1 MEIDAL
7 FNDDIDGHLTQN
19 FDPLAPIDKLFPA
32 RERESQGNEAVT
44 TLAKK
49 QPDTILRA
57 VDDSLE
63 AAYPDTLE
71 PDIQNILCSFQ
82 LRTEI
87 DLKQTTFRLRNAEYN
102 PRKINAVVLRL
113 RRPKATALIY
123 QGGKVSISGPQ
134 TMDDAV
140 MAAKKCAKTMQKIGY
155 REAVFSNFKIEN
167 IIARADV
174 AFPVRLEQ
182 LAYDHKACAS
192 YEPELFAGCVYRMDE
207 PKCCALVFVT
217 GKMVINGTKN
227 MEELAC
233 ALRSI
238 YPILHRYQS

>member
-7 FNDDIDGHLTQN
+7 FNDDMDIQLGN
-19 FDPLAPIDKLFPA
+19 NAPKIGKLFPPSIGA
-32 RERESQGNEAVT
+32 SQDEGSSGEKNETVT

-49 QPDTILRA
+49 HV
-57 VDDSLE
+57 VDDPLE
-63 AAYPDTLE
+63 AAYPDALE

-113 RRPKATALIY
+113 RRPKVTALIY
-123 QGGKVSISGPQ
+123 QGGKVSISGAQ

-140 MAAKKCAKTMQKIGY
+140 MAAKKSAKTMQKIGY
-155 REAVFSNFKIEN
+155 RDAVFSNFKIEN

-174 AFPVRLEQ
+174 AFPIRLEQ

-192 YEPELFAGCVYRMDE
+192 YEPELFAGCVYRMEE
-207 PKCCALVFVT
+207 PKCCFLVFVT
-217 GKMVINGTKN
+217 GKMVINGTTN
-227 MEELAC
+227 MGELMC

>member
-7 FNDDIDGHLTQN
+7 FDDDIDGPLIQDSN
-19 FDPLAPIDKLFPA
+19 PLAPIDKLFPV
-32 RERESQGNEAVT
+32 RERESAGNEAVT
-44 TLAKK
+44 ALVAN
-49 QPDTILRA
+49 PDAGLRT
-57 VDDSLE
+57 VDDSLAE

-71 PDIQNILCSFQ
+71 PDIQNVLCSFQ

-102 PRKINAVVLRL
+102 PRKINAVVFRL

-134 TMDDAV
+134 TLDDAV
-140 MAAKKCAKTMQKIGY
+140 MAAKKVAKTIQKIGH
-155 REAVFSNFKIEN
+155 REAVFANFKIEN

-182 LAYDHKACAS
+182 LAYDHKANAS
-192 YEPELFAGCVYRMDE
+192 YEPELFAGCVYRMEE

-217 GKMVINGTKN
+217 GKMVINGCKT

-233 ALRSI
+233 ALRSL